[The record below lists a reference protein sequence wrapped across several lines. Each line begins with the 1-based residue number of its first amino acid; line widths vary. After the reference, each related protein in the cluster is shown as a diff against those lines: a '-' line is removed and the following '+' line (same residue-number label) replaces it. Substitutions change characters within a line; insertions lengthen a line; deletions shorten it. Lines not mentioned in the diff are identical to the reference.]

1 MKYLLLLLA
10 PLVLAACATLSE
22 DQCRAGDWGA
32 IGQNDGAN
40 GRKADFIL
48 QHAKA
53 CNKIGVVPVRATWE
67 KGRQEGLKLYCR
79 PRRAYE
85 VGAKGK
91 TLSPVCPVEGLA
103 QLERANARGL
113 RWYRIGQ
120 EISEVQS
127 DIRSINSELASL
139 PADDPSRAALFGERA
154 SLRLDI
160 LTLRAQRGRYRY

>member
-1 MKYLLLLLA
+1 
-10 PLVLAACATLSE
+10 
-22 DQCRAGDWGA
+22 
-32 IGQNDGAN
+32 
-40 GRKADFIL
+40 
-48 QHAKA
+48 
-53 CNKIGVVPVRATWE
+53 
-67 KGRQEGLKLYCR
+67 
-79 PRRAYE
+79 
-85 VGAKGK
+85 
-91 TLSPVCPVEGLA
+91 VCPVEGLA